1 MKIEFTLNTA
11 DDAAQAADILDHIAA
26 VLSGAVAQQDTV
38 KPARTRRTKAQ
49 IAADAAVTTLTETI
63 TAALDVVDAARA
75 AEPANPGPDVD
86 LTAPFKAE
94 MDALKAAAPAIVPD
108 TAADEAAKAAAV
120 VETPAT
126 PVVVDP
132 PAETA
137 APVLDR
143 ATLESETRTACLTLG
158 VVWLRENGPQKFGKQ
173 KLSDLSDAELL
184 TTHTAAKASV
194 AALAR

>member
-1 MKIEFTLNTA
+1 MIEISFKLTTS
-11 DDAAQAADILDHIAA
+11 DDAAQAAVILEFVAD
-26 VLSGAVAQQDTV
+26 VLGGFVAQQDTV

-49 IAADAAVTTLTETI
+49 IAADAAPAVAGADKIGDFVVNADGIKIYPAL
-63 TAALDVVDAARA
+63 AAQDV
-75 AEPANPGPDVD
+75 
-86 LTAPFKAE
+86 
-94 MDALKAAAPAIVPD
+94 ALGMASAAPAVETP
-108 TAADEAAKAAAV
+108 AAVAAVEAPVV
-120 VETPAT
+120 VETPAA
-126 PVVVDP
+126 PVVVDTRAEETT
-132 PAETA
+132 PASE
-137 APVLDR
+137 R